1 MLRNFD
7 LFPVVPKDFSEKTS
21 TGGCFTVLLFLSL
34 CWLIISEVMDFM
46 RTEIISEVIVEDPS
60 YNSHMVEMLSVHF
73 NMSFPNCACHVLSV
87 ETQDTLGGFSTDL
100 GTGGILTNEDGQF
113 EAEIKKLFEEDSSE
127 MLKKSMNKPYEHK
140 TRRLNKPYVHKTR
153 ILPGGEKV
161 KFVKDATLDD
171 MPSKII
177 EFKGEGCEI
186 RAFLYARKIPG
197 NLHVT
202 TYAFENLAKILYQ
215 NPPDLSHTIESFE
228 FGNTD
233 PELHT
238 HSSSFAP
245 LDKYVSMRPRSYK
258 SGESVSFEYY
268 LKVVPTRYIKGQSD
282 SFREGASF
290 SGSQGRGLRAWQFTA
305 SANTNSGRYNSAGIY
320 FRYDFSP
327 MTVVYSQKS
336 ESLTRFIAQ
345 LLGIIGAYIS
355 LAVFCVFICHKSL
368 SRLLFKE
375 VGGKLG

>member
-7 LFPVVPKDFSEKTS
+7 LFPIVPKDFSEKTS

-34 CWLIISEVMDFM
+34 CWLIISEVMDFL

-60 YNSHMVEMLSVHF
+60 NDSHMVEMLSVHF
-73 NMSFPNCACHVLSV
+73 NISFPNCACHILSV

-100 GTGGILTNEDGQF
+100 GSGGLLTNKDEDL
-113 EAEIKKLFEEDSSE
+113 EAQIQRLGEQDSSSSRVR
-127 MLKKSMNKPYEHK
+127 K
-140 TRRLNKPYVHKTR
+140 RLNTPYVHKTR
-153 ILPGGEKV
+153 ILPSGDMV
-161 KFVKDATLDD
+161 KYVRDRTIDD
-171 MPSKII
+171 MPSKIT
-177 EFKGEGCEI
+177 EFRGEGCEI

-202 TYAFENLAKILYQ
+202 TYAFSDLVKILYVD
-215 NPPDLSHTIESFE
+215 PPDLSHKIESFE
-228 FGNTD
+228 FGHTH

-245 LDKYVSMRPRSYK
+245 LDHYVSKRPASYD
-258 SGESVSFEYY
+258 STDSVSFEYY
-268 LKVVPTRYIKGQSD
+268 LKVVPTRYIKGESD
-282 SFREGASF
+282 SYKEGESLWK
-290 SGSQGRGLRAWQFTA
+290 SQGRGMRAWQFTA

-336 ESLTRFIAQ
+336 ESVTRFIAQ

-368 SRLLFKE
+368 SRLVFKE

>member
-34 CWLIISEVMDFM
+34 GWLIVSEVMDFM

-60 YNSHMVEMLSVHF
+60 HNSHMVEMLSVHF
-73 NMSFPNCACHVLSV
+73 NITFPNCACHVLSV

-100 GTGGILTNEDGQF
+100 GTGGMLTNESEQF
-113 EAEIKKLFEEDSSE
+113 EADIKRLMEIDSFRT
-127 MLKKSMNKPYEHK
+127 MNKW
-140 TRRLNKPYVHKTR
+140 LNKPYVHKTR
-153 ILPGGEKV
+153 LLPGGEKV
-161 KFVKDATLDD
+161 TFVKDTTLDD
-171 MPSKII
+171 MPSKVV
-177 EFKGEGCEI
+177 EFKEEGCEI
-186 RAFLYARKIPG
+186 RAFLFARKIPG

-202 TYAFENLAKILYQ
+202 TYAFENLAIILYQ
-215 NPPDLSHTIESFE
+215 HPPDLSHTIETFE

-233 PELHT
+233 DELHT

-245 LDKYVSMRPRSYK
+245 LDKYVSMRPLSYDPA
-258 SGESVSFEYY
+258 ESVSFEYY
-268 LKVVPTRYIKGQSD
+268 LKVVPTRYIKGQSN
-282 SFREGASF
+282 SFKEGASF
-290 SGSQGRGLRAWQFTA
+290 RGSGGRGMRAWQFTA
-305 SANTNSGRYNSAGIY
+305 SANTNSGRYNAAGIY

-355 LAVFCVFICHKSL
+355 LAVFCVFMCHKSL

>member
-7 LFPVVPKDFSEKTS
+7 LFPVVPHDFSEKTS

-34 CWLIISEVMDFM
+34 CWLIMSEVMDFM

-73 NMSFPNCACHVLSV
+73 NMSFPSCACHVLSV

-100 GTGGILTNEDGQF
+100 GTGGMLTNEDDQF
-113 EAEIKKLFEEDSSE
+113 EAEIKKLMEEDSSKI
-127 MLKKSMNKPYEHK
+127 LKK
-140 TRRLNKPYVHKTR
+140 RLNKPYVHKTR
-153 ILPGGEKV
+153 ILPGGGKV
-161 KFVKDATLDD
+161 KFVKDTTLDD
-171 MPSKII
+171 MPSKIV

-215 NPPDLSHTIESFE
+215 DPPDLSHTIESFE
-228 FGNTD
+228 FGHTD

-268 LKVVPTRYIKGQSD
+268 LKVVPTRYIKGPSD
-282 SFREGASF
+282 SFIERSSF
-290 SGSQGRGLRAWQFTA
+290 RGNQGRGKRAWQFTA

-336 ESLTRFIAQ
+336 ESPTRFIAQ

>member
-34 CWLIISEVMDFM
+34 CWLIVSEVMDFM

-73 NMSFPNCACHVLSV
+73 NMSFPFCACHVLSV

-100 GTGGILTNEDGQF
+100 GAGGLLSNEDQEF
-113 EAEIKKLFEEDSSE
+113 EAEIKKLMEQDDSSNII
-127 MLKKSMNKPYEHK
+127 KK
-140 TRRLNKPYVHKTR
+140 RLNKPYVHKTR
-153 ILPGGEKV
+153 ILSSGEKV
-161 KFVKDATLDD
+161 KYVKDTSLDD
-171 MPSKII
+171 MPSKIT

-202 TYAFENLAKILYQ
+202 TYAYDDLVKILYQ
-215 NPPDLSHTIESFE
+215 EPPDLSHTIESFE
-228 FGNTD
+228 FGHTD

-245 LDKYVSMRPRSYK
+245 LDKYVSMRPISYDPD
-258 SGESVSFEYY
+258 ESVSFEYY

-282 SFREGASF
+282 SFKEGASF
-290 SGSQGRGLRAWQFTA
+290 RKSRGRGMRAWQFTA

-336 ESLTRFIAQ
+336 ESATRFVAQ

-368 SRLLFKE
+368 SRLVFKE